1 MKINRSNKLK
11 IIMKNKLAVVLIV
24 AALALIGFWVWQK
37 VQAPVEVVPDTTAA
51 ISEEV
56 ESLSVTDLESE
67 FQAIDADLNAL

>member
-1 MKINRSNKLK
+1 
-11 IIMKNKLAVVLIV
+11 MKNKLAVFLIV
-24 AALALIGFWVWQK
+24 AALALISFWVWQK
-37 VQAPVEVVPDTTAA
+37 VQAPAEVVPDTTAA